1 MITMSEMPEN
11 TRIPFDGDEEEP
23 WDCDLQTSW
32 EIEEE
37 DDDNE

>member
-1 MITMSEMPEN
+1 MTMPEQV
-11 TRIPFDGDEEEP
+11 RIPYDGDEEEP

-37 DDDNE
+37 DDDE

>member
-1 MITMSEMPEN
+1 MLTMHEVMPET

-32 EIEEE
+32 ELDEEE
-37 DDDNE
+37 DD

>member
-1 MITMSEMPEN
+1 MLTMNEMPEN
-11 TRIPFDGDEEEP
+11 NRNTFDGDEEEP

-37 DDDNE
+37 DDDD

>member
-1 MITMSEMPEN
+1 MLTMNEMPEN
-11 TRIPFDGDEEEP
+11 SRIPFDGDEEEP

-37 DDDNE
+37 DDED